1 MTKKVA
7 VVGIGQMGA
16 GMAKCLTQAGYD
28 VLGYDIS
35 EKSRQAAAALGVATS
50 DDLAATLKGRQ
61 TILTSLPN
69 AAITI
74 EAWTGANGI
83 LAHAEPGSIGIEL
96 STIDPETMR
105 RVAAAAKAKGVRM
118 IDAPVSGGPDECANG
133 TLVIM
138 TGGDRQDIESVDDVL
153 KVLGSSYHYTGV
165 IGTAK
170 AVKLV
175 NNMMSMA
182 NIVAA
187 AEAFSLGTAA
197 GVEPELLYSVLSQSG
212 GKSHHFTKRFP
223 KAIQGNFDPGFK
235 MELGEKDMAL
245 AIEFGRSLS
254 QPTPAA
260 SAVRELMA
268 QSLASGYRGRDVVA
282 MLDFYNRAHSSR

>member
-1 MTKKVA
+1 MSKKVA

-35 EKSRQAAAALGVATS
+35 EKSRQAAGALGVATS
-50 DDLAATLKGRQ
+50 GDLAATLRGRQ
-61 TILTSLPN
+61 IILTSLPN

-74 EAWTGANGI
+74 DAWTGANGI

-105 RVAAAAKAKGVRM
+105 RVATAAKARGVHM

-187 AEAFSLGTAA
+187 AEAFALGTAA
-197 GVEPELLYSVLSQSG
+197 GVEPELLYSQSG

-235 MELGEKDMAL
+235 MELGEKDLAL

-268 QSLASGYRGRDVVA
+268 QSLAAGYRGRDVVA